1 MEKIGIIKEL
11 MEGEK
16 LDVENH
22 STSIIKFEKG
32 SFLKKYNYDTCIG
45 KVYLTNKRLI
55 ILKLVIL
62 DARKMKIESAEQ
74 LGGAMGLW
82 FDVPLKYISTVST
95 PKGSIFRK
103 MFKALL
109 SQKHEGLQIEYLSPL
124 ETEKKGLFGKKVV
137 RDSFKFIFSID
148 NADLW
153 NMKLQTSVAEARAT
167 EGQ

>member
-1 MEKIGIIKEL
+1 MERIGIIKEL
-11 MEGEK
+11 LDGER
-16 LDVENH
+16 LDIENP
-22 STSIIKFEKG
+22 STSVIKFEKG

-62 DARKMKIESAEQ
+62 EAKNMKIDSHDQ
-74 LGGAMGLW
+74 FGSTMGMW
-82 FDVPLKYISTVST
+82 FDVPLKYISSVST

-103 MFKALL
+103 LFKRLL
-109 SQKHEGLQIEYLSPL
+109 SQQQEGLQIEYLSPL

-137 RDSFKFIFSID
+137 RDSFKFVFSID

-153 NMKLQTSVAEARAT
+153 NMKIQTNVSENKM
-167 EGQ
+167 E